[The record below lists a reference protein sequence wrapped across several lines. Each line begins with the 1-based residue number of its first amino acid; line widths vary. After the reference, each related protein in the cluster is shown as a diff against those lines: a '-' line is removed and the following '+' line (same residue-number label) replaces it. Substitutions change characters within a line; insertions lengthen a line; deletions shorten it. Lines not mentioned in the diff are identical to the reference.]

1 MKVDAVQLMGAG
13 ILDPAMNQIP
23 RGAKTDSPE
32 AIREVARQ
40 FESVF
45 LHQVFKT
52 MRQTLPKD
60 GMLSA
65 GFGGEVFTDMLD
77 QQYADQA
84 SATGSLGLANL
95 IALDL
100 GAEEQELPGAT
111 PKGDLA
117 ALRRGL
123 GMRAFGANAAQLRGP
138 TSQGFAMPVV
148 GRVSS
153 PYGMR
158 QLDHEDEPR
167 LHEGI
172 DFAAPEGTP
181 IRAAR
186 DGVVEFAGVR
196 GGYGNTVVVDHGDGT
211 KSLYAHAS
219 VLNVRE
225 GQRVRKGAEIAQVG
239 STGHSTG
246 PHLHFEVRR
255 NGEAVDPTSLL
266 RQ

>member
-1 MKVDAVQLMGAG
+1 MKSTGAQMLGAG
-13 ILDPAMNQIP
+13 ILDPASNRVP
-23 RGAKTDSPE
+23 GGPKSDSPE
-32 AIREVARQ
+32 AIKEAARQ

-52 MRQTLPKD
+52 MRQTVPQD
-60 GMLSA
+60 GMLQS
-65 GFGGEVFTDMLD
+65 GFGGKVFTDMLD

-84 SATGSLGLANL
+84 SATGALGLADL
-95 IALDL
+95 IARDL
-100 GAEEQELPGAT
+100 GASDNAEPARHLQ
-111 PKGDLA
+111 A
-117 ALRRGL
+117 A
-123 GMRAFGANAAQLRGP
+123 GMRAYGANAAHVERWA
-138 TSQGFAMPVV
+138 SPVD

-158 QLDHEDEPR
+158 QLDHEDEAR
-167 LHEGI
+167 LHKGM

-186 DGVVEFAGVR
+186 DGVVAFAGPR

-211 KSLYAHAS
+211 QSLYAHAS

-225 GQRVRKGAEIAQVG
+225 GERVRKGAEIAQVG

-246 PHLHFEVRR
+246 PHLHFEVRKD
-255 NGEAVDPTSLL
+255 GDPVDPASLL
-266 RQ
+266 RRKQ